1 MNQTVCV
8 FHNVSAVGTAQPAC
22 NSQSDSQS
30 KPHAKRLKEDLFR
43 DYDKS
48 ARPVRVRSDRT
59 EVAVEMIPMSLAVV
73 SL

>member
-8 FHNVSAVGTAQPAC
+8 FRNLSAVGTAEPAC
-22 NSQSDSQS
+22 NSQWDSQS
-30 KPHAKRLKEDLFR
+30 KSHAERLKGDLFR
-43 DYDKS
+43 DYDGS

-73 SL
+73 S